1 MVRLGAL
8 KSNNLTLIE
17 FSISEISAY
26 YLSGND
32 LIMIISL
39 TQTTFALFLGF
50 TRNLLVQALYGSLRV
65 RLQRAIEARL
75 ALLEHLLT

>member
-39 TQTTFALFLGF
+39 TPTTFALILGF
-50 TRNLLVQALYGSLRV
+50 TRNLLVQAMYGSLRV
-65 RLQRAIEARL
+65 RLLRAIEARL